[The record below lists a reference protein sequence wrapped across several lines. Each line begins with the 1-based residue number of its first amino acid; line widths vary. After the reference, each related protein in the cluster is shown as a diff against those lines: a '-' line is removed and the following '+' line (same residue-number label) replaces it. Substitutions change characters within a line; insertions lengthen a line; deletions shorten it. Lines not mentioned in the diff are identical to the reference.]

1 MDSVVVPP
9 TRATSADNLRLVEM
23 SPNRKDTTTTI
34 PIEERIH
41 LIRAQRVVLA
51 KDLAELYGVTTYR
64 LNEQITRNRERFPP
78 DFMFQL
84 TIQEVSAL
92 RSQSAILEIKG
103 RGKHPKYLPYAFT
116 EHGAVMAATVLNSPV
131 AVEASILLVRA
142 FIQLREML
150 REHSDLKRRLQDIE
164 IRLAKGFAAHEQ
176 KLQEIRF
183 LIAQLEQPV
192 DPKRRKIGF

>member
-1 MDSVVVPP
+1 
-9 TRATSADNLRLVEM
+9 M
-23 SPNRKDTTTTI
+23 SPNPKDITTTVSI
-34 PIEERIH
+34 AERIH

-64 LNEQITRNRERFPP
+64 LNEQVTRNKARFPP

-92 RSQSAILEIKG
+92 RSQSAILANKG

-176 KLQEIRF
+176 ELQEIRF

-192 DPKRRKIGF
+192 DPKKRKIGF

>member
-1 MDSVVVPP
+1 MPP
-9 TRATSADNLRLVEM
+9 TGATSHENLRLVVV
-23 SPNRKDTTTTI
+23 SPNQKETTTMI

-41 LIRAQRVVLA
+41 LVRAQRVVLA

-64 LNEQITRNRERFPP
+64 LNEQVSRNKERFPP

-84 TIQEVSAL
+84 TIQEVSTL
-92 RSQSAILEIKG
+92 RSQSAILKIKG
-103 RGKHPKYLPYAFT
+103 RGKHAKYLPYAFT

-176 KLQEIRF
+176 ELQEIRF

-192 DPKRRKIGF
+192 APKKRKIGF

>member
-1 MDSVVVPP
+1 
-9 TRATSADNLRLVEM
+9 M
-23 SPNRKDTTTTI
+23 SPDQKDITAAI

-41 LIRAQRVVLA
+41 LVRAQRVVLA
-51 KDLAELYGVTTYR
+51 KDLAELYGVTTHR
-64 LNEQITRNRERFPP
+64 LNEQVTRNRERFPL
-78 DFMFQL
+78 DFVFQL
-84 TIQEVSAL
+84 TIQEVIAL

-142 FIQLREML
+142 FIQFREVL

-176 KLQEIRF
+176 ELQEIRF

-192 DPKRRKIGF
+192 DPKKRRIGF

>member
-1 MDSVVVPP
+1 MTPHQKV
-9 TRATSADNLRLVEM
+9 TAATI
-23 SPNRKDTTTTI
+23 T
-34 PIEERIH
+34 IEERIH

-51 KDLAELYGVTTYR
+51 KDLAELYGVTTHR
-64 LNEQITRNRERFPP
+64 LNEQVTRNRERFPL

-92 RSQSAILEIKG
+92 RSQSAILETKG

-142 FIQLREML
+142 FIRLREML
-150 REHSDLKRRLQDIE
+150 REHSDLKKRLQDIE
-164 IRLAKGFAAHEQ
+164 VRLAKGFATHEQ
-176 KLQEIRF
+176 ELQEIRF

-192 DPKRRKIGF
+192 EPKKRKIGF